1 MSRRIGQSSS
11 NAMLSLEDVDDKR
24 WQNGNV
30 NKENILVIR
39 GTLSFGGLEVKD

>member
-11 NAMLSLEDVDDKR
+11 NAMLSLEDDDKR